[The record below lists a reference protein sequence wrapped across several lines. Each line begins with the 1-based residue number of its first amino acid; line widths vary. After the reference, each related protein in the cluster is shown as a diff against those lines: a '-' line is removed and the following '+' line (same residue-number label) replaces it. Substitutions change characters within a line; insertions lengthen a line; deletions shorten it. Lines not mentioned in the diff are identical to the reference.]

1 MLQGILLYGEI
12 GNGQGTIFP
21 VMCTVPGKGTFN
33 APGALPADLSG
44 VPDDQGM
51 VFPKKG
57 CIRPQSGLQEAP
69 QRLIR
74 LIPLNHPQP
83 AEQSPG
89 IGIDDEDRA
98 AEGVQQD
105 VVGGLRAD
113 PVDRQ
118 EGLP

>member
-1 MLQGILLYGEI
+1 MGKRRFLPEML
-12 GNGQGTIFP
+12 
-21 VMCTVPGKGTFN
+21 TVPGKGTFN
-33 APGALPADLSG
+33 APGALPADLPG

-89 IGIDDEDRA
+89 IGIDYEDRA
-98 AEGVQQD
+98 MEGVQQD